1 MNGLI
6 FEVISQRPVTQHF
19 EKSKVTGVPYHI
31 YVAGADAFLII
42 GQPLT
47 SWMWFAKQIWHER
60 MHACSCKKYRWII
73 LWDERLTANLSMAS
87 SLEEFNVFS
96 AQFIDCDHSL
106 ASVTKAL

>member
-1 MNGLI
+1 
-6 FEVISQRPVTQHF
+6 
-19 EKSKVTGVPYHI
+19 
-31 YVAGADAFLII
+31 
-42 GQPLT
+42 
-47 SWMWFAKQIWHER
+47 
-60 MHACSCKKYRWII
+60 MHACGCKKYRWII